1 MFDTIEL
8 EFKGVIHKMSFQRPT
23 HRHKRQYMHDV
34 IPLSKLASTLENK
47 TKTNPDSLNSEEV
60 FKIMD
65 QLAEARFRILL
76 DLHDKTYLKKLDDF
90 LDIAD
95 EDLTRLISWLETKI
109 GATRTEEQSSF
120 LKK

>member
-76 DLHDKTYLKKLDDF
+76 DLHDTTYLKKLDDF

>member
-34 IPLSKLASTLENK
+34 IPLSKLASTLEKK

-76 DLHDKTYLKKLDDF
+76 DLHDKTYLKKLD
-90 LDIAD
+90 A
-95 EDLTRLISWLETKI
+95 IS
-109 GATRTEEQSSF
+109 
-120 LKK
+120 